1 MIEHTKDALWL
12 LNKVIGNR
20 EQTLESIFPAIDSQS
35 KLLSNLNQTL
45 ETYYASQSELVLA
58 CLRVLV
64 TYL

>member
-12 LNKVIGNR
+12 LNKVIGNKD
-20 EQTLESIFPAIDSQS
+20 QQISNIFPQNVSQAY
-35 KLLSNLNQTL
+35 LLDNLNKTL
-45 ETYYASQSELVLA
+45 ETYYSSQPELIFA